1 MHTPLEYGVELAR
14 CIANEVQGESDEDF
28 KRWSQF
34 PNDLPMM
41 DS

>member
-1 MHTPLEYGVELAR
+1 LNTAWNSRDASP
-14 CIANEVQGESDEDF
+14 NEVQGESDEDF